1 MNYSETSI
9 QGTPSGL
16 AQVSLEKRMAWGL
29 LKGTS
34 TLTTE

>member
-9 QGTPSGL
+9 QGTPSGP

-29 LKGTS
+29 LIINQQI
-34 TLTTE
+34 